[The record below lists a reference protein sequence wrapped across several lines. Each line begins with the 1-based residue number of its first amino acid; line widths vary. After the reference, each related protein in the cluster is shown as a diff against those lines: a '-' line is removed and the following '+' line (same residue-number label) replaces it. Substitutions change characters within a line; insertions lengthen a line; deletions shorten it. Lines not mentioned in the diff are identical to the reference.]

1 MVLPTNWTK
10 KLTFDSILFEN
21 TLFTDSF
28 ISGANWKKNF
38 ANITPTSVKYSVM
51 RILPKTRPVLKTSFS
66 SQCEILQPRRVGVYK
81 NGDGPP
87 PRKVHNINVKGG
99 VSRVSSLIDL
109 GSSATLINYR
119 SGDNTA
125 LVAYWSSGGPLHY
138 TVCSDLLYLESTCTV
153 FY

>member
-1 MVLPTNWTK
+1 M
-10 KLTFDSILFEN
+10 
-21 TLFTDSF
+21 
-28 ISGANWKKNF
+28 
-38 ANITPTSVKYSVM
+38 KYSVT

-109 GSSATLINYR
+109 GPSATLISYR

-125 LVAYWSSGGPLHY
+125 PVAYWSSGGPYY
-138 TVCSDLLYLESTCTV
+138 TDCSDLLYLESTCSV
-153 FY
+153 FH